1 MVYKENDLLDM
12 AYGITSTSRLGCQV
26 IINESFEGTTIK
38 LPKATRNFYVDKKNW
53 IFNHFI

>member
-1 MVYKENDLLDM
+1 M

-38 LPKATRNFYVDKKNW
+38 LPKATRNFYVDKKN
-53 IFNHFI
+53 